1 MPRRDDAR
9 PFRPDRRSVLAGAL
23 ALAAAGVTP
32 VAVRASTGPHTFKH
46 GEFEVSVLSDGQ
58 LNLPRSIVAQ
68 GAKPEELDA
77 ALKAAGQTGE
87 RILSPLNVTLIR
99 RGSDIILIDV
109 GSGARFMDGA
119 GKLGEALEK
128 AGIDAAK
135 VTTVVYTHG
144 HPDHLWGTLDEFD
157 DLRFPNARH
166 IMSEV
171 EHAYWT
177 SPGVYKTLPEDRHA
191 FAAGAQR
198 QLGPLKDKIKLVKPG
213 TEIAPGIQAID
224 TAGHTPGHISLEI
237 ASPSGPLVVL
247 GDALTHPIISFEHPD
262 WHGAGDQD
270 KDRAAGTRRRLLDRL
285 TADKAAIIGYHIPFP
300 GLGRVEK
307 KGAVWRFV
315 RG

>member
-1 MPRRDDAR
+1 MPRNHDA
-9 PFRPDRRSVLAGAL
+9 PPSPDRRAVLAGGL
-23 ALAAAGVTP
+23 ALAATGLAP
-32 VAVRASTGPHTFKH
+32 PPARATTAPHTFKH
-46 GEFEVSVLSDGQ
+46 GDVDVSVLSDGH
-58 LNLPRSIVAQ
+58 LDLPRNVLFQ
-68 GAKPEELDA
+68 GGTREEIDA
-77 ALKAAGQTGE
+77 AYAAAGQTGE
-87 RILSPLNVTLIR
+87 RVRSPLNVTLIR
-99 RGSDIILIDV
+99 RGSENILVDV
-109 GSGARFMDGA
+109 GSGARFMDSA

-166 IMSEV
+166 VMSEA

-177 SPGVYKTLPEDRHA
+177 SADVYKTLPEDRHA

-198 QLGPLKDKIKLVKPG
+198 QLKPLAGKITLIKPG
-213 TEIAPGIQAID
+213 AEIAPGIQAID

-247 GDALTHPIISFEHPD
+247 GDALTHPIISFAHPD
-262 WHGAGDQD
+262 WQFAGDHER
-270 KDRAAGTRRRLLDRL
+270 DRAAATRRRLLDRL
-285 TADKAAIIGYHIPFP
+285 TADKATIIGYHIPFP
-300 GLGRVEK
+300 GVGRVEK

-315 RG
+315 G